1 MTRNFIFCLLILF
14 CLSTPAAY
22 SQARLV
28 LNGAQI
34 NITNAAV
41 LVIDNAQPNALTRVG
56 GSIVSEGE
64 NNAIKWNMANT
75 TGIYTI
81 PWGYGTTNYLPLT
94 FTKSAGTGAGT
105 FTFSTYHTGWQNSLL
120 LPTGVTNLWSGS
132 NDNSMFVIDRFW
144 QINAQGYTGKPAL
157 TNFSFGYLDVE
168 HSVPNNMIIESNL
181 KAQRWNDNSAMW
193 GDMAPVGTADIA
205 TNTVTITSL
214 AATDLYKWW
223 TLVDQNYILP
233 VTFLSFEVQLVN
245 GNARLDWT
253 TAQEDNVKNFEVQKS
268 LDGITFT
275 TIAIYDAKGEN
286 GVNSYEYTDRDLR
299 AGKIYYR
306 IKEND
311 RDSRFLF
318 SMIRS
323 VTIAEGELLAI
334 YPNPVS
340 DKKLFINA
348 INFAPGTY
356 LISLLNLEGRT
367 VFTTKRVFSNNVI
380 KVQLDQSIAS
390 GTYFLTISKGTNIET
405 RKVVVN

>member
-1 MTRNFIFCLLILF
+1 
-14 CLSTPAAY
+14 
-22 SQARLV
+22 
-28 LNGAQI
+28 
-34 NITNAAV
+34 
-41 LVIDNAQPNALTRVG
+41 
-56 GSIVSEGE
+56 
-64 NNAIKWNMANT
+64 
-75 TGIYTI
+75 
-81 PWGYGTTNYLPLT
+81 
-94 FTKSAGTGAGT
+94 
-105 FTFSTYHTGWQNSLL
+105 
-120 LPTGVTNLWSGS
+120 
-132 NDNSMFVIDRFW
+132 
-144 QINAQGYTGKPAL
+144 
-157 TNFSFGYLDVE
+157 
-168 HSVPNNMIIESNL
+168 
-181 KAQRWNDNSAMW
+181 
-193 GDMAPVGTADIA
+193 
-205 TNTVTITSL
+205 
-214 AATDLYKWW
+214 
-223 TLVDQNYILP
+223 VDQNYILP